1 MHIFKNNKTLP
12 HKGLIKDARSTSI
25 LLSLTLYTDYTG
37 NIETWSATNFMKT
50 YYVQRPGNSFTPTL
64 KPAMI
69 IDNMIYL
76 TQTNSI
82 T

>member
-1 MHIFKNNKTLP
+1 
-12 HKGLIKDARSTSI
+12 
-25 LLSLTLYTDYTG
+25 
-37 NIETWSATNFMKT
+37 MKT

-82 T
+82 TYISIILYMYEIQIRIRMEKIGH